1 MSKSILFVCADYG
14 GGIAKMLRYVMGICV
29 DIFDDITLVHR
40 GRESASDIIPI
51 GVSEIVLPSSVG
63 KTMPVWRFNH
73 IRSIRQIIKEKKPDI
88 VCAFGSEIAV
98 MTSMSMI
105 GIKGPKLLLA
115 ERGDPY
121 TLPLKWKILLRLSYL
136 KANNGVFQLKA
147 QGEWFGRSVM
157 KRSRVIP
164 NAYIPTGAIPSYSG
178 ARKKEIVSVGRFV
191 PEKRYEI
198 LIKSFAEVHKIH
210 PEYSLCIYGD
220 GPSRAIYEDLINEYG
235 LESCVRLPGYTN
247 NSMESIKD
255 ASVFVLSSLYEGM
268 PNTLIEALVCGVPIV
283 STNCTPGGPSFL
295 TDNGRRGLLV
305 PVDDVKAMSGA
316 ICSIIENPQ
325 LAEDLSAQGVEVA
338 EELNDSKI
346 KLLWKEYFQYIL
358 ANR

>member
-1 MSKSILFVCADYG
+1 MNRSILFVCADYG
-14 GGIAKMLRYVMGICV
+14 GGIAKMLRYVMGICA

-40 GRESASDIIPI
+40 GRESASDVIPA
-51 GVSEIVLPSSVG
+51 GVTEIVLPSYAG
-63 KTMPVWRFNH
+63 KPMPIWRFNH
-73 IRSIRQIIKEKKPDI
+73 IISIRKIVKEKRPDI

-98 MTSMSMI
+98 MTSMSTI

-121 TLPLKWKILLRLSYL
+121 TLPLKWKILLRLAYL
-136 KANNGVFQLKA
+136 RADNGVFQLKA
-147 QGEWFGRSVM
+147 QGEWFGRRIM

-164 NAYIPTGAIPSYSG
+164 NAYIPTGTIPTRSG
-178 ARKKEIVSVGRFV
+178 IKKREIVSVGRFV

-198 LIKSFAEVHKIH
+198 LIKAFAEVNRRH
-210 PEYSLCIYGD
+210 PDYSLCIYGE
-220 GPSRAIYEDLINEYG
+220 GPSRKIYEDIISEYG
-235 LESCVRLPGYTN
+235 IETCVSLPGYTN

-268 PNTLIEALVCGVPIV
+268 PNTLIEALVCGVPTV

-295 TDNGRRGLLV
+295 TDNGRRGILV
-305 PVDDVKAMSGA
+305 PVDDVKAMSSA